1 MDRRAPFG
9 RREAGIRLVLLN
21 LPVRFHRR
29 VALRVA
35 LLAGAV
41 QRRRA
46 GVNQVNDAV
55 LRPPGER
62 LPGDPLNGVRRPV
75 GAHVGKH
82 LGGAGELM
90 THQHGHA
97 VEAVVFGSD
106 DKWLA
111 HPVPVKRA
119 VEQRFSGIAIG
130 VLIGPVAL
138 TLETGGDGVVAQRL
152 LHQPF
157 FRQFRVA
164 LHHVAD
170 AHRHQQALF
179 QHRAAL
185 CFIALILLSV
195 LIFAV
200 AEVFIRPR
208 QRHLQLGFII
218 DFLID
223 SPAQLRHVD
232 SLDLHAEPGFKEIV
246 VDDGAGDAH

>member
-1 MDRRAPFG
+1 MA
-9 RREAGIRLVLLN
+9 
-21 LPVRFHRR
+21 
-29 VALRVA
+29 
-35 LLAGAV
+35 
-41 QRRRA
+41 
-46 GVNQVNDAV
+46 
-55 LRPPGER
+55 
-62 LPGDPLNGVRRPV
+62 
-75 GAHVGKH
+75 
-82 LGGAGELM
+82 
-90 THQHGHA
+90 HQHGHA
-97 VEAVVFGSD
+97 VEAVVFGGD
-106 DKWLA
+106 DERLA
-111 HPVPVKRA
+111 HAVPVKRA
-119 VEQRFSGIAIG
+119 VEQRFGGIAIG

-157 FRQFRVA
+157 FRQLRVA

-185 CFIALILLSV
+185 RFIALILLGV

-200 AEVFIRPR
+200 AEMFIRPR

-232 SLDLHAEPGFKEIV
+232 SLNLHPEPGFKEVV

>member
-1 MDRRAPFG
+1 M
-9 RREAGIRLVLLN
+9 
-21 LPVRFHRR
+21 
-29 VALRVA
+29 
-35 LLAGAV
+35 
-41 QRRRA
+41 
-46 GVNQVNDAV
+46 
-55 LRPPGER
+55 
-62 LPGDPLNGVRRPV
+62 
-75 GAHVGKH
+75 
-82 LGGAGELM
+82 
-90 THQHGHA
+90 
-97 VEAVVFGSD
+97 
-106 DKWLA
+106 
-111 HPVPVKRA
+111 
-119 VEQRFSGIAIG
+119 
-130 VLIGPVAL
+130 AL

-157 FRQFRVA
+157 FRQLRVA

-218 DFLID
+218 DFVID

-232 SLDLHAEPGFKEIV
+232 SLDLHAEPEFKEIV